1 MEFTHHDETAK
12 LVNQQHGGDSD
23 EGSSDGEEKQQ
34 GKDLRLRAK
43 GRRKIKIEF
52 IPEKTRRQITF
63 SKRKSGLMKKVYELT
78 TLTGTQALLL
88 LASETGHVYSFATP
102 KLQSIITGEEGKN
115 LIQTCLSTPS
125 LETDPQY
132 QQGPTTTVLSG
143 PSRSNTNQ
151 STAQTGHAE
160 SDSPPMS
167 KSPPHAPRGKS
178 SYKASPGKSSPGH
191 SVAPSPPGHE
201 SVSPSSQA
209 GTMPSPQLGPGA
221 TSGPGS
227 AVPSHFQQLH
237 GYESFTRPPRPEDL
251 KGLPGN
257 YMPYFGQP
265 GQNMPPQFTERQGPV
280 KLEHEQANMG
290 QSSPQQQRFA
300 REYSPEQPVPGKDES
315 NEQPHVQPLWNLY
328 GAAPM
333 PPHVQ
338 QQMNM
343 TRGMAPA
350 PHLAPHLA
358 GTMKQ
363 PQSLDNFPGF
373 PLMANPGMSPEM
385 YQHHQQMQ
393 QMQHQIQ
400 MQQFQ
405 QMQMQEAQRNQ
416 QRK

>member
-12 LVNQQHGGDSD
+12 LVNQQHGGES
-23 EGSSDGEEKQQ
+23 EEVSSDGEGKQQ

-115 LIQTCLSTPS
+115 LIQTCLSAPS
-125 LETDPQY
+125 LDTDPQY

-143 PSRSNTNQ
+143 PTRSNTNQ
-151 STAQTGHAE
+151 PGSQGQSGLAE
-160 SDSPPMS
+160 SDSPPMP
-167 KSPPHAPRGKS
+167 KSPPHAPRGKA
-178 SYKASPGKSSPGH
+178 SYKSSPGKSSPGH

-201 SVSPSSQA
+201 SVSPTQTA
-209 GTMPSPQLGPGA
+209 GNIPSPQHGPGA
-221 TSGPGS
+221 SAGS
-227 AVPSHFQQLH
+227 APQHFQPQLQS
-237 GYESFTRPPRPEDL
+237 YESFTRPPRPEDL

-265 GQNMPPQFTERQGPV
+265 GMPPQFTERPSQSNV
-280 KLEHEQANMG
+280 KLEHEQSN

-300 REYSPEQPVPGKDES
+300 PQYSQEQSTPGKDEPS
-315 NEQPHVQPLWNLY
+315 EQPHMQPLWNLY
-328 GAAPM
+328 GGSV

-343 TRGMAPA
+343 RAMAPGS
-350 PHLAPHLA
+350 HLAPHLA
-358 GTMKQ
+358 GPPMKQ
-363 PQSLDNFPGF
+363 PQSLENFPGF
-373 PLMANPGMSPEM
+373 PLMGNPAMSAEM

-393 QMQHQIQ
+393 MQHQMQ

-416 QRK
+416 RK